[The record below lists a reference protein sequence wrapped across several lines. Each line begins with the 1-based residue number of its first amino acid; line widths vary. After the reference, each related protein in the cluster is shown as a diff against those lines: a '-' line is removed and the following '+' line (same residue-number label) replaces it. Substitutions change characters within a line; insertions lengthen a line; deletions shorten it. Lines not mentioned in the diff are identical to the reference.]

1 MARMTIDPGG
11 LDQVEASFD
20 VNTRAAIRSIVEAG
34 AKAAATTMQQAIKDA
49 NHVRTGSMRDSVRA
63 TEYRETLGGGQ
74 MSVYPQGTDSKGVSN
89 TIKAYVINYGR
100 GKRKRGS
107 RMGDK
112 FITSREQES
121 KAEAAV
127 AAAMQAEADRIAE
140 GMNG

>member
-34 AKAAATTMQQAIKDA
+34 AKAAAEEMQRAIRDA
-49 NHVRTGSMRDSVRA
+49 HHVRTGSMLENTRPA
-63 TEYRETLGGGQ
+63 EYKETLGGGQ
-74 MSVYPQGTDSKGVSN
+74 MSVYPQGPDGRGVSN
-89 TIKAYVINYGR
+89 TIKAFVINYGR

-112 FITSREQES
+112 FLTSREQE
-121 KAEAAV
+121 ARTEAAV